1 MTPTRA
7 ALAIPAALVVLSGC
21 GMAAAH
27 TPKTTTVSVALPASA
42 PAISPERLTRPL
54 KVIAATPT
62 YVVATVGISG
72 SSEWLEIMTPSGAV
86 VARTEINP
94 TETWMT
100 AAGAGG
106 AYWTANGAE
115 YELSVSGTVRK
126 LGLVP
131 SDASSVLIGPDG
143 SSYAYATSDTLNSDP
158 GNYSI
163 RNKIVVVH
171 PGAPAKVIGER
182 IATAADPWSGQS
194 GWDYYLV
201 SWTDAGI
208 AFARVPTGGCGCRS
222 FDMQMQ
228 SAYSAIIDPVSLGE
242 TTVTA
247 STSCPLSDI
256 GPALEAVCFDG
267 SYATDAIRFSS
278 GGTVIHN
285 YALSGKNFAGD
296 ALFSDDASRLAY
308 ITIPITEDQCNGTG
322 GPITATLRV
331 MDIAT
336 GTVVSRAMG
345 DFVPS
350 AWAGG
355 VIFGSVTSA
364 SGADSWL
371 VGVNPSTLSV
381 TRLSPDTANTGIVGI
396 M

>member
-1 MTPTRA
+1 MIPTRA
-7 ALAIPAALVVLSGC
+7 ALGIPAAVLVLSGC
-21 GMAAAH
+21 GLATAH
-27 TPKTTTVSVALPASA
+27 APKTTTVSISLPASA
-42 PAISPERLTRPL
+42 PAIAPEHLTRPL
-54 KVIAATPT
+54 KMIAATPT
-62 YVVATVGISG
+62 FLVATVGTG
-72 SSEWLEIMTPSGAV
+72 STSEWLEIMTPSGAV
-86 VARTEINP
+86 VARTKINP
-94 TETWMT
+94 TQTWMT

-143 SSYAYATSDTLNSDP
+143 SSYAYATSDTLNPDP

-171 PGAPAKVIGER
+171 PGAPAKVIGDR
-182 IATAADPWSGQS
+182 VATAADPWSGQS

-201 SWTDAGI
+201 NWTDAGI
-208 AFARVPTGGCGCRS
+208 AFARVPTGGCGCGS

-256 GPALEAVCFDG
+256 GPNLEAVCFDG
-267 SYATDAIRFSS
+267 PYETDAIRFSS

-296 ALFSDDASRLAY
+296 ALFSDDATRLAY
-308 ITIPITEDQCNGTG
+308 ITIPVTEDQCQGG
-322 GPITATLRV
+322 GPITATLRL
-331 MDIAT
+331 MNIAT
-336 GTVVSRAMG
+336 GSVVSRAMG

-355 VIFGSVTSA
+355 VIFGSVTST
-364 SGADSWL
+364 SGASSWL
-371 VGVNPSTLSV
+371 VGVNPNTMSV
-381 TRLSPDTANTGIVGI
+381 TRLSPAGSDVRIIGI

>member
-1 MTPTRA
+1 MIPTRA
-7 ALAIPAALVVLSGC
+7 ALGIPAAVLVLSGC
-21 GMAAAH
+21 GLATAH
-27 TPKTTTVSVALPASA
+27 APKTTTVSISLPASA
-42 PAISPERLTRPL
+42 PAIAPEHLTRPL
-54 KVIAATPT
+54 KMIAATPT
-62 YVVATVGISG
+62 YLVATIGTG
-72 SSEWLEIMTPSGAV
+72 STSEWLEIMTPAGAV
-86 VARTEINP
+86 VARTKINP
-94 TETWMT
+94 TQTWMT

-143 SSYAYATSDTLNSDP
+143 SSYAYATSDQLNSDP
-158 GNYSI
+158 NNYSI

-171 PGAPAKVIGER
+171 PGAPAKVIGDR
-182 IATAADPWSGQS
+182 VATAADPWSGQS

-201 SWTDAGI
+201 NWTDAGI
-208 AFARVPTGGCGCRS
+208 AFARVPTGGCGCGS

-256 GPALEAVCFDG
+256 GPNLEAVCFDG
-267 SYATDAIRFSS
+267 PYETDAIRFSS

-308 ITIPITEDQCNGTG
+308 ITIPVTEDQCQGVG

-331 MDIAT
+331 MNIAT
-336 GTVVSRAMG
+336 GSVVSRAMG

-355 VIFGSVTSA
+355 VIFGSVTST
-364 SGADSWL
+364 SGASSWL
-371 VGVNPSTLSV
+371 VGVNPNTMSV
-381 TRLSPDTANTGIVGI
+381 TRLSPAGSDVRIIGI